1 MFFNKSLD
9 KNGNKHFINVAALLI
24 HAAKIDENYSNKEA
38 EIIKQ
43 TLIKI
48 GAKNEDINEILEKGK
63 KIEEDSNQILDFT
76 KEVKN
81 MNYQKKIE
89 IVENLWRIVYSN
101 NEADVYETSL
111 MRKLAGLLY
120 IDNDVMG
127 NIKKTSKISQK
138 WIIFNLTSIILCLY
152 TP

>member
-1 MFFNKSLD
+1 MFFNKNLD
-9 KNGNKHFINVAALLI
+9 KNENNHFINVAALLI

-38 EIIKQ
+38 EIIRQ

-48 GAKNEDINEILEKGK
+48 GAKNENINEILEKGK

-81 MNYQKKIE
+81 MDNQKKIE

-120 IDNDVMG
+120 IDSDVMG
-127 NIKKTSKISQK
+127 NIKSKIKKEYS
-138 WIIFNLTSIILCLY
+138 
-152 TP
+152 